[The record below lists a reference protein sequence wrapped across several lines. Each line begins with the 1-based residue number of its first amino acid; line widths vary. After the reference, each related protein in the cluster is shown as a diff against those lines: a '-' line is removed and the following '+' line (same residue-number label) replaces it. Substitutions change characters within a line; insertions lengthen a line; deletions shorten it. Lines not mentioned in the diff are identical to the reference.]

1 MEVRIVPTPEQ
12 EAFIL
17 EGIATGRFAT
27 AEDAAR
33 EALRQWE
40 EHQRR
45 LTELLVELDVA
56 EASCERGEGRRISP
70 ESVAEFIEDVKRR
83 GRSRLGTAP

>member
-12 EAFIL
+12 EAFIRV
-17 EGIATGRFAT
+17 GIASGRFAT

-33 EALRQWE
+33 EALHQWE

-45 LTELLVELDVA
+45 RTELLVELDAA
-56 EASCERGEGRRISP
+56 EASCERGEGRRLTP
-70 ESVAEFIEDVKRR
+70 ESVAAFIEDVKRR
-83 GRSRLGTAP
+83 GRARLNAT